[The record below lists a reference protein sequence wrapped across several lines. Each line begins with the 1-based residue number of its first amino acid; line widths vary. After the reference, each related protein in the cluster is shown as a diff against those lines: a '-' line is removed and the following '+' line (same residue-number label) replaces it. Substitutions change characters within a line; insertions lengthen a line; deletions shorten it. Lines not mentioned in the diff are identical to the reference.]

1 MQTAS
6 EIAAIATA
14 WLIRLEREAT
24 PELWEEL
31 QTWLESH
38 PRHRAEFIRQRT
50 AWNRCDK
57 LKILRPHDGTIDA
70 DLLTKI
76 EFVDD
81 DDESAAKVATGP
93 AAKSRGRGRTLLA
106 NFKLA
111 RRGWLAAAAV
121 LGLAILGAGSVAF
134 QSRGWETYKT
144 AIGASQQI
152 ALSDGSTVD
161 LNTDSVM
168 LVRMTA
174 GRRDIVL
181 KHGEALF
188 HVAHDAKRP
197 FFVTAEDTLVR
208 AVGTAFSVRIYE
220 DKRVDV
226 LVTEGRVAVGM
237 PKLDSAEQPELPPSA
252 DALSMGDV
260 AAVSHGR
267 LSIKH
272 IQPDEIG
279 RKLAWRT
286 GYLWF
291 QGETLSEEAAEF
303 NRYNLRHLTV
313 ADPSLVQFRY
323 GGRFRLHD
331 IDSFVATLEQV
342 FHVMAIPTL
351 DGSEVRLIAA
361 PNTHDDDTM
370 PSPEEPAGV
379 SSNHAVPRAEDR

>member
-31 QTWLESH
+31 QTWLDSH

-57 LKILRPHDGTIDA
+57 LKILRPEDGSIDV

-81 DDESAAKVATGP
+81 DDEHEANVASESKP
-93 AAKSRGRGRTLLA
+93 KSRGRDGRGLLGG
-106 NFKLA
+106 LHLT
-111 RRGWLAAAAV
+111 RRAWLGAAV
-121 LGLAILGAGSVAF
+121 VVALGIFGAWSVAL
-134 QSRGWETYKT
+134 QSGWETYKT
-144 AIGASQQI
+144 AVGASQQI
-152 ALSDGSTVD
+152 ALSDGSTVN

-168 LVRMTA
+168 RVRMSA
-174 GRRDIVL
+174 GRRQIDL
-181 KHGEALF
+181 QRGEALF
-188 HVAHDAKRP
+188 HVAHDATRP
-197 FFVTAEDTLVR
+197 FFVTAADTLVR
-208 AVGTAFSVRIYE
+208 AVGTEFSVRIYE

-226 LVTEGRVAVGM
+226 LVAEGRVAVGT
-237 PKLDSAEQPELPPSA
+237 PKIDSVEQPELPPSA

-272 IQPDEIG
+272 IQPDEVG

-291 QGETLSEEAAEF
+291 QGETLGEEVAEF

-313 ADPSLVQFRY
+313 ADPSILEFRY

-331 IDSFVATLEQV
+331 IDSFVQTLEQAFDV
-342 FHVMAIPTL
+342 TAIRTP

-361 PNTHDDDTM
+361 PNTHDGDTM
-370 PSPEEPAGV
+370 PPLEEPAGV
-379 SSNHAVPRAEDR
+379 SSGHALQRAEDR